1 MHACQF
7 KVPGVLRGLLY
18 RHPSCVITAS
28 IKRMSTNCAGLIDT
42 LLQAVREL
50 CNPRRDMAVASA
62 QLHRALD
69 SQEELDGSSEEAQ
82 PLQSSLAE
90 NSDGAQASQDYFG
103 KDPGGMWSCVPPY
116 IPEAH

>member
-1 MHACQF
+1 
-7 KVPGVLRGLLY
+7 
-18 RHPSCVITAS
+18 
-28 IKRMSTNCAGLIDT
+28 MSTNCAGLFDN

-69 SQEELDGSSEEAQ
+69 SQEELDGTTEEVQ

-90 NSDGAQASQDYFG
+90 TSDGAQASQDYFG
-103 KDPGGMWSCVPPY
+103 EDPGGMWSYMLPC
-116 IPEAH
+116 ILEAP